1 MCAVTRMSCVRSE
14 ISGTAEA
21 IRSVADTA
29 RIAAAE
35 GTSALVRSLSAH
47 AGLATT
53 NARTDEV
60 IGTARLTISMNRVRP
75 PHEGR
80 LVPGATEQ
88 VAGSRI
94 ACVYVVEFL

>member
-1 MCAVTRMSCVRSE
+1 MSCVRSE